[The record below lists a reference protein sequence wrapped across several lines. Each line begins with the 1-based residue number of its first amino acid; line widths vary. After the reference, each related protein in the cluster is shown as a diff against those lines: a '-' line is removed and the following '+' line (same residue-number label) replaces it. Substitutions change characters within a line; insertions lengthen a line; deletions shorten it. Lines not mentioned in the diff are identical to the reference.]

1 MKPWSILLVVI
12 AGLTILSLLIS
23 RNHSSVAVEFDAAA
37 APSAAAPQKAPVI
50 VELFT
55 SEGCSSC
62 PPADVVLAELEKKQ
76 PVAHAT
82 IIALGEHVDYWN
94 YLGWSDPFSAAIY
107 STRQQDY
114 ARALNANVYTPQMVV
129 DGRAEFIGSNAAQ
142 AAEAIAKAA
151 RVPKAQVQIVRS
163 PPDKIKITATDIP
176 PVTAHDKLDII
187 VAITENNLQSNV
199 ARGENAGRKLRH
211 GTVVRHLQVVG
222 EAPRAETKL
231 TIEQSWNRENLRVVA
246 FLQERMNRR
255 ILGATVLE
263 VVEPR
268 P

>member
-12 AGLTILSLLIS
+12 ASLTVLSLLIS
-23 RNHSSVAVEFDAAA
+23 RQNLSAPVASDAVESQ
-37 APSAAAPQKAPVI
+37 SAVAPQKAPVI

-76 PVAHAT
+76 PVANAT

-107 STRQQDY
+107 SERQQDY

-129 DGRAEFIGSNAAQ
+129 DGRTEFVGSNAAQ

-151 RVPKAQVQIVRS
+151 RAPKANLQIVRS
-163 PPDKIKITATDIP
+163 QPNKINITATDIP
-176 PVTAHDKLDII
+176 KVTANDQLDIV

-199 ARGENAGRKLRH
+199 VRGENAGRKLRH

-222 EAPRAETKL
+222 EAPMAEAKL
-231 TIEQSWNRENLRVVA
+231 IFAPDWNRENLRVVA
-246 FLQERMNRR
+246 FLQERRNRR
-255 ILGATVLE
+255 ILGVTVLE

-268 P
+268 H